1 MLQDD
6 VCKNQKVN
14 QLVNLF
20 TCAFVDGSFDESEKK
35 FLLEIAKRLKV
46 EQISIDNL
54 YELQKNISDNF
65 SITQNLDEEEKIQ
78 HIIDLVFMMMIDCQ
92 ICEKQLEF
100 CKNVAKQT
108 GYESKIVDLLIS
120 RILKEIKV
128 EVHTEN

>member
-35 FLLEIAKRLKV
+35 FLLEIAKRLKI

-54 YELQKNISDNF
+54 YELQKNILDNF

-78 HIIDLVFMMMIDCQ
+78 HIIDLIFMMMIDCQ

-108 GYESKIVDLLIS
+108 GYELKIVDLLIS

-128 EVHTEN
+128 EVDTEN